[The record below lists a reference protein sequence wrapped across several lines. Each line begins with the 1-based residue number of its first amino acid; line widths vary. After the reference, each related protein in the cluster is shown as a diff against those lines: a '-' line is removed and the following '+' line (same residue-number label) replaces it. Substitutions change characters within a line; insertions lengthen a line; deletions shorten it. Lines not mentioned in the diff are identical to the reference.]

1 MTKPGYHQW
10 RTSLRELHAETAETV
25 LREVGYEK
33 NVIDRVCAL
42 VKKEGL
48 KTDVESQALE
58 DVVVLVFI
66 ENYLKEFI
74 NKHGDFDETKIMDIV
89 DKSLCK
95 MTMKGRQV
103 ALAMIKLSA

>member
-1 MTKPGYHQW
+1 
-10 RTSLRELHAETAETV
+10 LHAKTAETI
-25 LREVGYEK
+25 LRRVGYEE
-33 NVIDRVCAL
+33 NIIDHVCAL

-48 KTDVESQALE
+48 KTNIESQALE

-74 NKHGDFDETKIMDIV
+74 NKHGDFDETKIMDII

-95 MTMKGRQV
+95 MSAKGRQR
-103 ALAMIKLSA
+103 ALSMIKLAVS